1 MYEQEVTETKKR
13 KQVELSEIDGRL
25 QSEYEAKLADALRE
39 LREQYEEQLLNNRNE
54 IEVLY
59 ETKVSLGEQ
68 GWLEYIIISYSWWK
82 LTILLSTNDEVML

>member
-39 LREQYEEQLLNNRNE
+39 LREQYEEQLLNNRSE

-59 ETKVSLGEQ
+59 ETKASD
-68 GWLEYIIISYSWWK
+68 EYRHYFYPM
-82 LTILLSTNDEVML
+82 LLSEVLF